1 MVVAFSLGLP
11 LGLGASALAWF
22 AVRLLRMYQR
32 VRAVACPETR
42 EPVAIR
48 IDAPHAALT
57 ALAGKVDYRLT
68 SCSRWPEKRNC
79 DQACRSQI
87 EGATQGCN
95 ALATIEKTKRIKNC
109 EICGVVLERKRP
121 SDPKPVLMSPDRK
134 TRIEWENV
142 PPERLLTVL
151 TTHSQIC
158 WTCHMTES
166 YASIRS
172 GDTAASPARRASP
185 FSAVS

>member
-11 LGLGASALAWF
+11 LGLGASVLAWF

-32 VRAVACPETR
+32 VRAVTCPETR
-42 EPVAIR
+42 EPAAIQ
-48 IDAPHAALT
+48 IDARRAALT
-57 ALAGKVDYRLT
+57 ALAGNVDYRLT

-79 DQACRSQI
+79 NQACKSQI
-87 EGATQGCN
+87 GGATQGCN
-95 ALATIEKTKRIKNC
+95 ALATIEKAKRIKNC
-109 EICGVVLERKRP
+109 ELCGVVLDRKRP
-121 SDPKPVLMSPDRK
+121 SDPKPVLLSPDRK

-158 WTCHMTES
+158 WTCHMAES
-166 YASIRS
+166 YASVRS
-172 GDTAASPARRASP
+172 GDTAASPARRPSRI
-185 FSAVS
+185 SAVS